1 MLGGNPLLVGLN
13 GPLWYV
19 GRGGGTDVPFAA
31 IAAPILPGTGVWPKR
46 DSSSRSCDMGLIGV
60 PPWLSFRGRGVE

>member
-1 MLGGNPLLVGLN
+1 MLGGYPVLVGFLSG
-13 GPLWYV
+13 GPPWYV

-46 DSSSRSCDMGLIGV
+46 DSSSRSYGAGQF
-60 PPWLSFRGRGVE
+60 SSTFG

>member
-1 MLGGNPLLVGLN
+1 MLGGYPLLVGGLCV
-13 GPLWYV
+13 GPPWYV

-46 DSSSRSCDMGLIGV
+46 DSSSRSYGMDQLRDTFG
-60 PPWLSFRGRGVE
+60 

>member
-1 MLGGNPLLVGLN
+1 MLGGNPVLVGGLCV
-13 GPLWYV
+13 GPPWYV

-46 DSSSRSCDMGLIGV
+46 DSSSRSYDAGQFSSTFG
-60 PPWLSFRGRGVE
+60 